1 MLVEDQRVLDGLLF
15 ARWSAH
21 RFRSREFGSVT
32 PNRDWMPYYFTP
44 LDRQA
49 STVEEFLRICQA
61 EPEVAENHLRSGYFE
76 PWLRDVGRADLA
88 SLARMRST
96 SLQQFLRQAA
106 PPRPSPASAG
116 SL

>member
-1 MLVEDQRVLDGLLF
+1 MLVEEQRALDGLLF

-21 RFRSREFGSVT
+21 RFRRREFGSAT
-32 PNRDWMPYYFTP
+32 RTTSAPYYFTP

-49 STVEEFLRICQA
+49 STVEEFLTICQA
-61 EPEVAENHLRSGYFE
+61 EPEVAETHLRSGYFE

-96 SLQQFLRQAA
+96 DLSQFLRQAA
-106 PPRPSPASAG
+106 PRPLERVQG
-116 SL
+116 SGCG